1 MSAFKKAVFIPFL
14 TGVLFFCSCN
24 QSQEPTSMP
33 KTDSIS
39 KVVTELL
46 VRDSL
51 SQALAVIDSADA
63 SGWLRP
69 FDAQMLRLRVK
80 SRNESGW
87 FECQQTYIAL
97 LEQDLSISEQ
107 SRVLE
112 MLTYIL
118 RMKRDDRLMLE
129 YGARYIEVC
138 RQLGNTTSALKTQS
152 EIGSVLIRLGR
163 TDEGLEKIEDAIAQL
178 DAQRQ
183 FAQLDACILA
193 MKSKIRTLI
202 DLRRYEEVEPV
213 CKRMIA
219 KLQDFASNPDVYADG
234 SARLPN
240 DKRRPGY
247 IDFYTGQA
255 YAFAAYACA
264 SSEQWEKA
272 RAYSQ
277 LFDQTQYSRSYSGRK
292 QMASAWCM
300 LGEYGRMKAI
310 YDEMEAAMG
319 TDTIN
324 HDYSVILYN
333 RATEAKKKGQ
343 FALSTSLWQR
353 YASVMRKLTE
363 AERTAAAEESAAR
376 YHEYEQQYAL
386 DLANA
391 RLKRERL
398 VAIGVCLISLFIV
411 VMAML
416 IWVQQRENRRKNA
429 VLSQEISEN
438 IDCKTKYLTQQSE
451 SEAEPAKKSKDSQP
465 QLSNMTDEEL
475 FEFLRTV
482 IEKERLYL
490 NPLFERQVLI
500 DRFGLS
506 KESVGAAFSRGS
518 HYGSLPAYINECRL
532 FAGAAMLKN
541 EPDKSIAEVAT
552 ACGFTNVSVFTRNF
566 KQRYAI
572 TPTEFREKK

>member
-1 MSAFKKAVFIPFL
+1 
-14 TGVLFFCSCN
+14 
-24 QSQEPTSMP
+24 MP

-39 KVVTELL
+39 KVVTGLL
-46 VRDSL
+46 VQDSL
-51 SQALAVIDSADA
+51 TQAMAVIDSADA
-63 SGWLRP
+63 SGRLRP

-87 FECQQTYIAL
+87 FECQQICIAL
-97 LEQDLSISEQ
+97 LEQDLSLSEQ
-107 SRVLE
+107 SQVLE

-118 RMKRDDRLMLE
+118 RLKRDDRLMPE
-129 YGARYIEVC
+129 YGGQYIEVC
-138 RQLGNTTSALKTQS
+138 HQLGNTTGALKTQAD
-152 EIGSVLIRLGR
+152 IGSVLIRIGR
-163 TDEGLEKIEDAIAQL
+163 TDEGLKKIEDAIAQL
-178 DAQRQ
+178 DGQRQ

-202 DLRRYEEVEPV
+202 DLRRRDEVEPV
-213 CKRMIA
+213 CERMIA
-219 KLQDFASNPDVYADG
+219 KLEDFASNPDVYNDG
-234 SARLPN
+234 SSRLPN
-240 DKRRPGY
+240 EERRPGY

-264 SSEQWEKA
+264 SSEQWAKA
-272 RAYSQ
+272 REYSQ
-277 LFDQTQYSRSYSGRK
+277 LFDQTNYSRSYSGRK

-300 LGEYGRMKAI
+300 LGEYDRMEAI

-324 HDYSVILYN
+324 YDYSVILYN

-343 FALSTSLWQR
+343 YALSTSLWQR
-353 YASVMRKLTE
+353 YSSIMTKLNE
-363 AERTAAAEESAAR
+363 AERVAAAEESAAR

-398 VAIGVCLISLFIV
+398 VTIGVCLISLFIV
-411 VMAML
+411 VLAVL
-416 IWVQQRENRRKNA
+416 IFIQLQETRRKNA

-438 IDCKTKYLTQQSE
+438 IDYRTKYLAQQRASD
-451 SEAEPAKKSKDSQP
+451 AEPIRNGNSSQP
-465 QLSNMTDEEL
+465 QFSNMTDEEL
-475 FEFLRTV
+475 FEFLSTV

-518 HYGSLPAYINECRL
+518 QYGSLPAYINECRL

-541 EPDKSIAEVAT
+541 DPDKSIAEVAT

-566 KQRYAI
+566 KQRYTI